1 MQRIEKII
9 QVKCETTRSVGTI
22 RTAFASKLAPTG
34 RQCDQ
39 QKTSAL
45 EQASSRLK
53 PVPLTDRTH
62 P

>member
-9 QVKCETTRSVGTI
+9 EVKCEATRSVMGCMPTRSVGTI
-22 RTAFASKLAPTG
+22 RHE
-34 RQCDQ
+34 

-45 EQASSRLK
+45 EQASTLLK
-53 PVPLTDRTH
+53 PVPLTDRAH